1 MIIGTRRELT
11 SMLIILHIIY
21 YHSLYYIYLLLSIL
35 IELIYQY
42 IIIIIFPCS
51 PKDVDNNVV
60 HQNGMLYYYYLYI
73 YIYNISYISYINGYI
88 YKYIYP
94 LIHMLYLYII
104 YKGKYFTTTPLFT
117 TRAHNLPPKNS
128 PKL

>member
-73 YIYNISYISYINGYI
+73 YIYIIYPIYLILMDIYINIYI
-88 YKYIYP
+88 
-94 LIHMLYLYII
+94 H
-104 YKGKYFTTTPLFT
+104 
-117 TRAHNLPPKNS
+117 
-128 PKL
+128 